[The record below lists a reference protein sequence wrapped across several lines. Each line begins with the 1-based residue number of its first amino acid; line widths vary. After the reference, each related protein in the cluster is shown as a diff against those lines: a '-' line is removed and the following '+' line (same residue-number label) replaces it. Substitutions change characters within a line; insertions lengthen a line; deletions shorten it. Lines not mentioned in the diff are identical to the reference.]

1 MKRQN
6 DEIRMSNDELMSNDK
21 STKKARERVVFL
33 SFSYFGFLGHSS
45 LVLRHFPS
53 RISQH
58 FFDGGVSS
66 ENAAQAVL
74 AQRYH
79 SKFRSLLF

>member
-6 DEIRMSNDELMSNDK
+6 DEIRMSKDK
-21 STKKARERVVFL
+21 GTKKAKERVVFL
-33 SFSYFGFLGHSS
+33 SFSYLGFLRHSS
-45 LVLRHFPS
+45 LVLRHFLS

-66 ENAAQAVL
+66 EDAAQAVL

-79 SKFRSLLF
+79 SKLRSLLF